1 MKNYFLKIYKYS
13 NKSQLYYEDVFL
25 RVIKKDTELISL
37 FSVCLMLINQNTYTE
52 IYLISEMSL
61 ECYDEHTQSS
71 LGPNKRCYLSYA
83 LSRDFTLL

>member
-37 FSVCLMLINQNTYTE
+37 FSVSLMLINQNTY
-52 IYLISEMSL
+52 
-61 ECYDEHTQSS
+61 
-71 LGPNKRCYLSYA
+71 
-83 LSRDFTLL
+83 RDIFDTRNVIREL

>member
-37 FSVCLMLINQNTYTE
+37 FSVSLMLINKNTYTE
-52 IYLISEMSL
+52 IYLIS
-61 ECYDEHTQSS
+61 
-71 LGPNKRCYLSYA
+71 
-83 LSRDFTLL
+83 

>member
-25 RVIKKDTELISL
+25 RVIKKDTEFISL
-37 FSVCLMLINQNTYTE
+37 FSVSLMLINQNTYTE
-52 IYLISEMSL
+52 IYLIPKMSL

-71 LGPNKRCYLSYA
+71 LGPNKR
-83 LSRDFTLL
+83 

>member
-37 FSVCLMLINQNTYTE
+37 FSVSLMLINQNTY
-52 IYLISEMSL
+52 
-61 ECYDEHTQSS
+61 
-71 LGPNKRCYLSYA
+71 
-83 LSRDFTLL
+83 RDIFDTRNVSGRA

>member
-37 FSVCLMLINQNTYTE
+37 FSVSLMLINQNTY
-52 IYLISEMSL
+52 
-61 ECYDEHTQSS
+61 
-71 LGPNKRCYLSYA
+71 
-83 LSRDFTLL
+83 RDIFDTRNVIRML